1 MIGLETYQCGLLDL
15 LKERGPAPADPYLR
29 RVADSRELA
38 MLRDIAMWWRVFQ
51 LEAQCR
57 LTARLLRRMG
67 CFDES
72 ALSYFNGNNTSPF
85 VEELS
90 RDFLRY
96 LFNHPDPLVR
106 STSHFEYALSQVLG
120 SSAES
125 FEILWDRN
133 PDSVF
138 LSLDRGTELPPPEVE
153 YAYLMLVS
161 RSIPDRISCTRRPA
175 EID

>member
-1 MIGLETYQCGLLDL
+1 MIGLEIYQRGLLDL
-15 LKERGPAPADPYLR
+15 LKQRGPAPVDAYLC
-29 RVADSRELA
+29 RVAESRELA

-57 LTARLLRRMG
+57 FTARLLRRMG

-72 ALSYFNGNNTSPF
+72 VLSYFNGNSTSPF

-90 RDFLRY
+90 RGFLRS
-96 LFNHPDPLVR
+96 LSTHPDPLVR
-106 STSHFEYALSQVLG
+106 STSHFEYALSQVLA
-120 SSAES
+120 SSSES
-125 FEILWDRN
+125 FAILWDRN

-138 LSLDRGTELPPPEVE
+138 LSLDRGTQLPPAELDH
-153 YAYLMLVS
+153 AYLMFIS
-161 RSIPDRISCTRRPA
+161 ESIPDRISCTRRLA